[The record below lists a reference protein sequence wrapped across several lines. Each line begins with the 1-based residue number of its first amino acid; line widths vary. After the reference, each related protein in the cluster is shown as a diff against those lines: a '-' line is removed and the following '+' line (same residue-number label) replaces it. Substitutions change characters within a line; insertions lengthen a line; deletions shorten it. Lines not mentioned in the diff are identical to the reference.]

1 MTEGMN
7 RFEEGFTPPPPHTLF
22 LFLRGG
28 FPARLSEHWRS
39 NTYSLHHTNGNQL
52 GGNCSIWPLFSL
64 HHIPSPLCPY
74 ILHALTIKMSQRQ
87 SIHFIQQAFSTKLN
101 KTLVI
106 YFISPDKKPERR
118 TKDKQEEEERS
129 VWTKLTKAGKGER
142 WIKRGKSLQKL
153 LTAAAICVCSCVR
166 FLSCVWV
173 GDGWSDG

>member
-1 MTEGMN
+1 
-7 RFEEGFTPPPPHTLF
+7 
-22 LFLRGG
+22 
-28 FPARLSEHWRS
+28 
-39 NTYSLHHTNGNQL
+39 
-52 GGNCSIWPLFSL
+52 
-64 HHIPSPLCPY
+64 
-74 ILHALTIKMSQRQ
+74 MSQRQ

-118 TKDKQEEEERS
+118 TKDKQEEEEKS